1 VTPILAHGVIE
12 MESSRHSSEV
22 VGGDIDVL
30 VIHGV
35 GNHAVGGVTRLVTET
50 LKRTLPDLMPAIR
63 VSEYNWNSI
72 VEPSAR
78 SGAILW
84 AALEDL
90 SNSLARASAIG
101 DGSLASNRFARLLR
115 ILSAFVLMFAE
126 LGLAATLAG
135 LVLVC
140 LLALSVGFANNEALL
155 RPALHAG
162 ISFIYWSLIA
172 AVGALP
178 LLIVLGM
185 ARSLTLGTL
194 APFLVESRRALIF
207 FFRPFLI
214 LSYSFFFIPWRRVAG
229 GVWIE
234 IFSITAL
241 AMIPFMIFMGLFGW
255 WLDPSSFKWTEVVS
269 AGVTVYAW
277 MIALSLGVFAIAF
290 VTVRKIAPSLK
301 VLLDI
306 FRYIGTVGYR
316 EKIQSHMDAVLRER
330 FITGNPERQI
340 YILSHSLGTVI
351 ALDSLL
357 SSGEW
362 GRYAQITLVTLGS
375 PIRRFFMRFF
385 PELFFPASATA
396 AAAAVAARVN
406 FKWINCYRPLDQVG
420 AAIGLSGL
428 AYCRDVST
436 NQWTRLWDAHL
447 DYWSDDY
454 VASAI
459 AKATSAA
466 PMKFVDAEQSD
477 QLALQHY
484 TDDGA
489 DEVEKFRQKVFAAI
503 CRVVA
508 IAFLAAPVIFGAA
521 VVWSNYSQSVSEAAE
536 VGIIEASGIN
546 TLAAVTH
553 WRKTV
558 PLKGGADITDN
569 FEITYTSADG
579 ESRKSTITHN
589 DRFAFETASY
599 QVSVD
604 ALLDHVRSRC
614 SDVDPRPT
622 KRITLKYDRRCRL
635 EGIRLRYNPDAP
647 DRFVLPD
654 FAADRSWGQ
663 VLRGSI
669 FQIVIDF
676 FALVMASATVIMVV
690 GTLAAMLI
698 GVNLRIKP

>member
-12 MESSRHSSEV
+12 MKSSQDSSEL

-35 GNHAVGGVTRLVTET
+35 GNPAVGGLTRLVTET
-50 LKRTLPDLMPAIR
+50 IKRTWPDLMPAIR
-63 VSEYNWNSI
+63 VSEYDWNSI

-78 SGAILW
+78 SGAILC

-101 DGSLASNRFARLLR
+101 DGSLVSNRFARLLR

-126 LGLAATLAG
+126 LGLAAALAG
-135 LVLVC
+135 VVVLS
-140 LLALSVGFANNEALL
+140 LLSLSMGFANSEALF

-162 ISFIYWSLIA
+162 VSFICWSLLA

-185 ARSLTLGTL
+185 ARTLALGSL
-194 APFLVESRRALIF
+194 APFFVELRRALLF

-229 GVWIE
+229 GEWIE

-255 WLDPSSFKWTEVVS
+255 WLDPSSFKWFEVVS
-269 AGVTVYAW
+269 AGGYIYMW
-277 MIALSLGVFAIAF
+277 MVALSLAVFAIAF
-290 VTVRKIAPSLK
+290 VTVRMIAPSLK

-316 EKIQSHMDAVLRER
+316 ETIQSHMDALIRER
-330 FITGNPERQI
+330 FASGRPQRPIC
-340 YILSHSLGTVI
+340 ILSHSLGTVI

-362 GRYAQITLVTLGS
+362 GRYSQITLITLGS

-385 PELFFPASATA
+385 PELFFPAPATA

-406 FKWINCYRPLDQVG
+406 FRWINCYRPLDQVG
-420 AAIGLSGL
+420 TAIGLSGL

-436 NQWTRLWDAHL
+436 NQWKRFWDAHL
-447 DYWSDDY
+447 DYWSDDH
-454 VASAI
+454 VASVI
-459 AKATSAA
+459 AEATSAA
-466 PMKFVDAEQSD
+466 PMKLVDAEQSD

-484 TDDGA
+484 IDDGV

-503 CRVVA
+503 CRVIA
-508 IAFLAAPVIFGAA
+508 IAFLAAPVIFGGA

-536 VGIIEASGIN
+536 VGLIEASGTD

-553 WRKTV
+553 WRKTI

-569 FEITYTSADG
+569 FEINYTSLDG

-589 DRFAFETASY
+589 DRFAFEAASY
-599 QVSVD
+599 QVNVE
-604 ALLDHVRSRC
+604 ALLDHVRSHC
-614 SDVDPRPT
+614 SDVDPRPA

-647 DRFVLPD
+647 DRF
-654 FAADRSWGQ
+654 FCR
-663 VLRGSI
+663 
-669 FQIVIDF
+669 
-676 FALVMASATVIMVV
+676 
-690 GTLAAMLI
+690 TLQQI
-698 GVNLRIKP
+698 GVGGRYCEVPSYKLLSPFLLYSWRAR